1 VFPFSPGQV
10 AGYGIVALL
19 VLAVGWR
26 YLQRPPEPPP
36 AVPAPAVAAEAAA
49 PVAVVV
55 AVSGEVRRPGVYR
68 LAGGARVQDA
78 VARARPTRRA
88 DLEAINLAVR
98 LADGEQ
104 VVVPRRGTPAAAS
117 AGGSAGA
124 GGDGGIVHLNSATQA
139 ELEELDGI
147 GPALASRI
155 IEYRDQH
162 GGFASVE
169 ELDEVSGIGPARL
182 AALADHVAP

>member
-1 VFPFSPGQV
+1 V
-10 AGYGIVALL
+10 
-19 VLAVGWR
+19 VGPR
-26 YLQRPPEPPP
+26 H
-36 AVPAPAVAAEAAA
+36 
-49 PVAVVV
+49 
-55 AVSGEVRRPGVYR
+55 
-68 LAGGARVQDA
+68 GA
-78 VARARPTRRA
+78 
-88 DLEAINLAVR
+88 
-98 LADGEQ
+98 
-104 VVVPRRGTPAAAS
+104 PAAA
-117 AGGSAGA
+117 SAGA

-155 IEYRDQH
+155 IEYRDEH